1 MITVINEE
9 DFDINTV
16 VDEMFE
22 KHGID
27 QVATERRFNKSVA
40 DHYIKMPR
48 ATEPGFYRAVVS
60 MGAFQHRELDRV
72 FGEKARRSRKEV
84 PFYYALQRRQ
94 ELEVRYAGHVHR
106 YGQELRERLPIIE
119 HESIWDFYKYIG
131 YDYKKKRFVEKS

>member
-1 MITVINEE
+1 METN
-9 DFDINTV
+9 DAPFDINTIA
-16 VDEMFE
+16 DELFE

-27 QVATERRFNKSVA
+27 QVAIERRFNKSVA
-40 DHYIKMPR
+40 EHHIKIPR

-60 MGAFQHRELDRV
+60 MGAFQHRELTRV
-72 FGEKARRSRKEV
+72 FGEKVRTRRQEV

-94 ELEVRYAGHVHR
+94 EVELRYASHVHR
-106 YGQELRERLPIIE
+106 YGKTLKEILPIIE